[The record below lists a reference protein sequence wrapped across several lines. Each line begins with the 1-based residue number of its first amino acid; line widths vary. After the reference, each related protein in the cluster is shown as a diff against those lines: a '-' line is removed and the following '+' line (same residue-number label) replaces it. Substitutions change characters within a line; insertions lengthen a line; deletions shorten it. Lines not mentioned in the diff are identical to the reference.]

1 MVDPLSDVIGLLRP
15 RAVFTKGISGAG
27 RWGVRYA
34 DFGHPSF
41 AVVIEG
47 SCRLA
52 VGGHEELILEAGD
65 FVLLPTTPGSA
76 SMRGYISAIEN
87 SCAARSAMFW

>member
-1 MVDPLSDVIGLLRP
+1 MVDPLSEVIALLRP

-47 SCRLA
+47 ACL
-52 VGGHEELILEAGD
+52 
-65 FVLLPTTPGSA
+65 
-76 SMRGYISAIEN
+76 
-87 SCAARSAMFW
+87 